1 MINSQETNKWI
12 RHRNNNLQ
20 ARMRL
25 FCFPYAGGSA
35 LSFRTW
41 ADNLPHFI
49 EVFPIEM
56 PGRGVRLSEPPF
68 HQISP
73 LVEEISYAIHPYLDI
88 PFAFFGHS
96 LGALIS
102 FELARFVRKT
112 YALNPVHLFVSG
124 RGAPQVIEHNKIHHL
139 SDAEFLEALRRFN
152 GTPKKVLESAELM
165 QLLLPTLRADLM
177 INESYTYTVEPPLD
191 CPITVFGGLQD
202 PLVNRDDMEAWKEH
216 TLSSFSLHLLPGD
229 HFFINTAQYF
239 LLQLINKTV
248 TAGVK

>member
-1 MINSQETNKWI
+1 M
-12 RHRNNNLQ
+12 
-20 ARMRL
+20 
-25 FCFPYAGGSA
+25 
-35 LSFRTW
+35 
-41 ADNLPHFI
+41 
-49 EVFPIEM
+49 
-56 PGRGVRLSEPPF
+56 
-68 HQISP
+68 
-73 LVEEISYAIHPYLDI
+73 
-88 PFAFFGHS
+88 
-96 LGALIS
+96 
-102 FELARFVRKT
+102 
-112 YALNPVHLFVSG
+112 
-124 RGAPQVIEHNKIHHL
+124 
-139 SDAEFLEALRRFN
+139 EALRRFN